1 MNRIEVYSAD
11 NCPWCNHAK
20 SLLCTRGLDFVELD
34 ISSDPACARE
44 MTVRSGRRMIPQVF
58 IDDVPVGG
66 FNEHSM
72 FTCQTSRTRTLS
84 PLPIEESS
92 HDRYQTTVTT
102 LYC

>member
-66 FNEHSM
+66 SDEHSM
-72 FTCQTSRTRTLS
+72 VY
-84 PLPIEESS
+84 LPDKPDEDHIA
-92 HDRYQTTVTT
+92 VTNRGIQP
-102 LYC
+102 

>member
-11 NCPWCNHAK
+11 NRPWCNHTK
-20 SLLCTRGLDFVELD
+20 SLLCTRRLDFVELD

-66 FNEHSM
+66 SDELSM
-72 FTCQTSRTRTLS
+72 VY
-84 PLPIEESS
+84 LPDKPDEDHIA
-92 HDRYQTTVTT
+92 VTNRGIQP
-102 LYC
+102 

>member
-34 ISSDPACARE
+34 NSSDPACARE

-66 FNEHSM
+66 SDE
-72 FTCQTSRTRTLS
+72 LS
-84 PLPIEESS
+84 VVYLPDKPDEDHIA
-92 HDRYQTTVTT
+92 VTNRGIQP
-102 LYC
+102 